1 MNIFNMVNGNQ
12 FYIVDL
18 SYIIFF
24 SGYSAFSTYKRNFDI
39 QNSSLYPKFDPTLDE
54 EFCEIFQ
61 NTLTY
66 TIKKPLQSINPFIN
80 MSNVIFCTDCA
91 RKNIWRREF
100 YPDYKINRD
109 TKDTS
114 KDEFDF
120 GKVFNYAKKIAIPNL
135 CEEYGCIIVSCE
147 CAEGDDVIA
156 VLTKKILSDNNKNKV
171 IIISSDRDMLQ
182 LYQDRV
188 TIITAQGQE
197 RTPVKDIEKLVK
209 IKVNESF
216 SASDFLLFKILI
228 GDGADNIPNVK
239 SGIGNKKALA
249 LVNDREKLKKMLIED
264 SLVRESFSRNK
275 RLISMNEIPGEVAE
289 MILESYNRAL
299 ENRSVI

>member
-1 MNIFNMVNGNQ
+1 MDIIGGNH

-24 SGYSAFSTYKRNFDI
+24 SGYSAFTTYKRNFDI
-39 QNSSLYPKFDPTLDE
+39 RSTSLHPKFDPTLDE

-61 NTLTY
+61 STLTY

-80 MSNVIFCTDCA
+80 LANVIFCTDCA

-109 TKDTS
+109 VKDTS

-120 GKVFNYAKKIAIPNL
+120 GKVFNYAKTIAIPNL
-135 CEEYGCIIVSCE
+135 CEEFGCIRVSCE

-156 VLTKKILSDNNKNKV
+156 VLTKKILNDDIKNKV
-171 IIISSDRDMLQ
+171 VIISSDRDMLQ

-197 RTPVKDIEKLVK
+197 RTPPKDIEKLTKVK
-209 IKVNESF
+209 VDDSF

-228 GDGADNIPNVK
+228 GDSADNIPNVK
-239 SGIGNKKALA
+239 TGIGAKKALA
-249 LVNDREKLKKMLIED
+249 LVTDRNKLKKLLVED
-264 SLVRESFSRNK
+264 SIARESFSRNK
-275 RLISMNEIPGEVAE
+275 RLISMNEIPSEVEE
-289 MILESYNRAL
+289 MILESYNHEL
-299 ENRSVI
+299 ENRGII